1 MAALYAKLHPRN
13 VHMCILL
20 FHLTDPSHG
29 DLGRFLLLKSM
40 QLLVLRVLL
49 LNGA

>member
-1 MAALYAKLHPRN
+1 MATLYSNLDPFN
-13 VHMCILL
+13 VHLSILL
-20 FHLTDPSHG
+20 SHLTDPSLG
-29 DLGRFLLLKSM
+29 ELGRLLLLKSM